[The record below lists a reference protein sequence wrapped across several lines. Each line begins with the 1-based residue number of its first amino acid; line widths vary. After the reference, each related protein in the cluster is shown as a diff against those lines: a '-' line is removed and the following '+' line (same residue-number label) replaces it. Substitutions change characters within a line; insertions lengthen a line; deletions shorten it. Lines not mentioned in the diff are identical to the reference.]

1 MSEGIFLTMVEWEAL
16 NGLPDQ
22 DCRMYV
28 LMRQWMDLASG
39 IVGGR
44 PGPLI
49 SYRRFREHME
59 VQRERGSTAAPT
71 RRSDDSLRASVARL
85 VRFGLIK
92 RVVVKGAGRFVFCY
106 RLLLAKLRPD
116 EEPRVERGHVTDG
129 AQQVKATSYVAL
141 LRERAARLR
150 GRPARDEPQPSGV
163 TRIDKTARK
172 SGGTVDKLASMP
184 LADPWRLAAEQALGP
199 LLLGHEL
206 LCPHLPSAFDRLA
219 AVMRVRTVSHAELGR
234 CLAIARR
241 MRKVVSIP
249 AYTVGI
255 VLDGTEL
262 RRLQRAGG
270 GKPAVAQVRPA
281 VEPFT
286 GPLVQTRAVQR
297 DALSAARRILSRV
310 GAGL

>member
-39 IVGGR
+39 VVGGR

-59 VQRERGSTAAPT
+59 VLRERGSTAAPT

-92 RVVVKGAGRFVFCY
+92 RVMVKGAGRFVFCY
-106 RLLLAKLRPD
+106 RLLLAKLRSN
-116 EEPRVERGHVTDG
+116 EEPRVGGGLVKDG
-129 AQQVKATSYVAL
+129 SSLPKALSYVAL
-141 LRERAARLR
+141 LRERARRVL
-150 GRPARDEPQPSGV
+150 GRCPGDEPQPSGV
-163 TRIDKTARK
+163 PLIDKRARK
-172 SGGTVDKLASMP
+172 GGGVVDKLAPMP
-184 LADPWRLAAEQALGP
+184 LADPWRLAAEQVLGSV
-199 LLLGHEL
+199 LQGHEL
-206 LCPHLPSAFDRLA
+206 LCPHLPAAMERLA
-219 AVMRVRTVSHAELGR
+219 AVMRVRSVSHAELGR

-249 AYTVGI
+249 AYAVGI

-270 GKPAVAQVRPA
+270 GRSAAVLVRPV

-286 GPLVQTRAVQR
+286 GPLVQTRAAQLA
-297 DALSAARRILSRV
+297 ALSAARLILSRV
-310 GAGL
+310 GSGL